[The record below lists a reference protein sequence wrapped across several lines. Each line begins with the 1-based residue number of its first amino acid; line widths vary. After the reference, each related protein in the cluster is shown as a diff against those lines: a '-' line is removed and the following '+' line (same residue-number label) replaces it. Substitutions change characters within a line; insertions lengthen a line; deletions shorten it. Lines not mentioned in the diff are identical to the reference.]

1 MRPKPN
7 TGHRRAERRGVVAL
21 PLLPPA
27 PGVVRLLAATP
38 PGAHARPHRGAPLAA
53 RSSQP
58 GWYLSLGD
66 SLSQGFQPT
75 GPGSHDG
82 RRPPDRDTDRGYA
95 DDLARALRLPLVK
108 LGCPG
113 ETTTTML
120 HGGICYR
127 HGANQLAAATRFL
140 QTHRGRVALITL
152 DIGINDVVRC
162 EQERPG
168 PASAA
173 CLGRGLATVD
183 RNLATII
190 GRIRS
195 AAGPDVPIVA
205 LNYYAP
211 FVAARAPAA
220 AAWSQ
225 YVTGRLD
232 ATLAGVLGPHRVTMA
247 DTGAAFGLGK
257 APAVEAGEVCRLTWV
272 CSPPPVGP
280 DLHADDAGY
289 RVMARSVEQALAGS
303 DRFPALRHLAG
314 PPHPAP
320 VLQNHQVGQRLPQ
333 GGAPHPELDLV
344 PGSAPRN
351 GKGHLPGG

>member
-1 MRPKPN
+1 MRSKPN
-7 TGHRRAERRGVVAL
+7 TGHRRAERRGVL
-21 PLLPPA
+21 PLAPP
-27 PGVVRLLAATP
+27 PTPVVLRLLAGHPT
-38 PGAHARPHRGAPLAA
+38 
-53 RSSQP
+53 
-58 GWYLSLGD
+58 WYVSLGD
-66 SLSQGFQPT
+66 SLSQGFQPA
-75 GPGSHDG
+75 GPAPRAG
-82 RRPPDRDTDRGYA
+82 RRSPDRDTDRGYA

-127 HGANQLAAATRFL
+127 DGATQLGAATRFL
-140 QTHRGRVALITL
+140 RAHHGQVALITI

-190 GRIRS
+190 RRIRA

-211 FVAARAPAA
+211 FVAARTPAA

-232 ATLAGVLGPHRVTMA
+232 ATLAGVLEPHRVTMA
-247 DTGAAFGLGK
+247 DTGAAFGLGQ
-257 APAVEAGEVCRLTWV
+257 APAVEADEVCRLTWV

-303 DRFPALRHLAG
+303 ALAGSDRFPALRHLAG
-314 PPHPAP
+314 AAGPAP
-320 VLQNHQVGQRLPQ
+320 VLQHHQVSQRLPQ
-333 GGAPHPELDLV
+333 SGAAHPELDLV
-344 PGSAPRN
+344 PGPAPRN
-351 GKGHLPGG
+351 GQRHLPGG